1 MAEQK
6 TVFPSRSRWHI
17 THRCHKK
24 IFPLEIIKKLVAKE
38 LDTIIS
44 IIKNINPE
52 KIYLFGSHATRSFDE
67 ESDIDLF
74 IVAPSDKT
82 PLERRL
88 MLRRML
94 LEYNRSIG
102 LNLLVYTPDEF
113 DMLRK
118 ESSSFI
124 SSAIRKGTKI
134 YERETS

>member
-1 MAEQK
+1 M
-6 TVFPSRSRWHI
+6 
-17 THRCHKK
+17 
-24 IFPLEIIKKLVAKE
+24 KKLVAKE
-38 LDTIIS
+38 LDKIIS

-52 KIYLFGSHATRSFDE
+52 KIYLFGSYATRSFDE
-67 ESDIDLF
+67 ESDIDLL

-94 LEYNRSIG
+94 LEYDRSIG
-102 LNLLVYTPDEF
+102 LDLLVYTPDEF

-134 YERETS
+134 YECKTS